1 MYLIVG
7 LGNPTKEYEKTRHNM
22 GFDCIDL
29 LADKLGIKV
38 NKSRFSALVGTG
50 SVNGEKVML
59 AKPQTFMNLSGNAV
73 RPLARFYR
81 IDPKDKLIVIYDDSD
96 LDVGRIRI
104 RKQGSPGSHNGMKH
118 ITSALG
124 TGDFCRVRIGI
135 GKRPEYMDMADFVLS
150 RFNKEDREKVEEAQ
164 KEACEA
170 VIDIIKD
177 GVDRAMNR
185 YN

>member
-38 NKSRFSALVGTG
+38 SKSRFSALVGTG

-73 RPLARFYR
+73 RPLIRFYR
-81 IDPKDKLIVIYDDSD
+81 VDPTAKLIVIYDDSD

-104 RKQGSPGSHNGMKH
+104 RKQGSEGNDVSCSGRRGSNRRG
-118 ITSALG
+118 A
-124 TGDFCRVRIGI
+124 DRRIGEL
-135 GKRPEYMDMADFVLS
+135 GLRDCGRSERYMAGPARS
-150 RFNKEDREKVEEAQ
+150 A
-164 KEACEA
+164 
-170 VIDIIKD
+170 
-177 GVDRAMNR
+177 
-185 YN
+185 